1 MTARRRTQALSSPSA
16 FAAAVVEL
24 TGILRGTGAKMK
36 ADIQDRQVVFRGAV
50 KATVP
55 FSELGA
61 EARGTLL
68 VLTYKDHVIEVAAGA
83 KTARFA
89 SAIVRG

>member
-1 MTARRRTQALSSPSA
+1 MPARAGAT
-16 FAAAVVEL
+16 VVEL

-36 ADIQDRQVVFRGAV
+36 ADIQGDKVVFRGAV

-55 FSELGA
+55 FAELGA

-68 VLTYKDHVIEVAAGA
+68 VLQYKDHTIEVAAGA
-83 KTARFA
+83 KAAKFA
-89 SAIVRG
+89 SSINRG

>member
-1 MTARRRTQALSSPSA
+1 M
-16 FAAAVVEL
+16 EL
-24 TGILRGTGAKMK
+24 TGILRPTGAKMK
-36 ADIQDRQVVFRGAV
+36 ADIQANQVVFRGAI

-68 VLTYKDHVIEVAAGA
+68 ILLYRDHVIEVAAGA
-83 KTARFA
+83 KAAKLA
-89 SAIVRG
+89 SSIVRG